1 MRADYPVR
9 KSPRLK
15 EYNYNENGAYF
26 VTFCTKNRSCIL
38 ASVAVG
44 AVALDGPQICLTQ
57 QGKTV
62 EKYILRSNEVYTH
75 ISVDT
80 FVIMPNHVH
89 LLVTIVGDG
98 PSGATAPTAVLP
110 RFVGTLKRLVN
121 RELGENIWQR
131 SFHEHIVRNEK
142 DYLDIWAYI
151 VNNPAR
157 WAEDRYFSL

>member
-1 MRADYPVR
+1 MNQDYPVR

-15 EYNYNENGAYF
+15 AYNYSEYGAYF
-26 VTFCTKNRSCIL
+26 VTFCTKDRSCIL
-38 ASVAVG
+38 GDVAVG
-44 AVALDGPQICLTQ
+44 AVALDGPQICLSQ
-57 QGKTV
+57 QGRAV
-62 EKYILRSNEVYTH
+62 EKNILRSNEVYSH
-75 ISVDT
+75 ICVDA

-89 LLVTIVGDG
+89 LLVRITGDG

-142 DYLDIWAYI
+142 DYLDIWTYI

-157 WAEDRYFSL
+157 WEEDRYFSP